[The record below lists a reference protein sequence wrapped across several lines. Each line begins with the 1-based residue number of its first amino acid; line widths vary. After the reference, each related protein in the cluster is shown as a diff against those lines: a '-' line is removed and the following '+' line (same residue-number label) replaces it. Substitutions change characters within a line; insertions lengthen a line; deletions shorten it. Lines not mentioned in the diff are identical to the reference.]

1 MDRDNSNRDEVLDL
15 AEVDFRTV
23 LSAFDEGVIITD
35 RRGRIIFYNDAQA
48 RIDGL
53 AATEVLGR
61 TVTEVYNLDEDS
73 SKIMKCLRS
82 GQAVPSTL
90 FFYKTRRGKMA
101 NTIHSVFPLRR
112 GGRVVGAVCIVKD
125 YNVLERTIASSS
137 DLRPHDKPLLGNNT
151 RYRFTDLVGTD
162 ESFLRAVQI
171 ARLASTSDSAIMIC
185 GETGTGKE
193 LFAQSIHNYSQRAP
207 KPFVGINC
215 AAIPENLLEGLLF
228 GTSRGAFTGSENKA
242 GIFEQA
248 NGGTLFLDEVNS
260 LPINLQAKLLRA
272 LQERKIR
279 RIGAAEDIEIDL
291 KVISSVNVDPRLA
304 IQNGDLR
311 LDLFYRLGVVF
322 IHIPPLRARRGDLQ
336 RLTQHFIYKHNLNQ
350 GKSVAGVS
358 DRVMAF
364 FETYAWP
371 GNVRELEHII
381 EGTMAIM
388 GPEDSIEPGHLPLHL
403 IDQGFRPLADGA
415 PIPLP
420 AALTPPAGP
429 MPAPAQSAPALSE
442 TLPQSQRAQE
452 RDLLH
457 QALTATR
464 GHVAQAA
471 RRLGISRQLLHYK
484 MKKLGLRRQ
493 AYR

>member
-1 MDRDNSNRDEVLDL
+1 METAETNTEEALDL
-15 AEVDFRTV
+15 AEVDFRSV

-53 AATEVLGR
+53 AVSEALGR
-61 TVTEVYNLDEDS
+61 SVTEVYNLDDGS
-73 SKIMKCLRS
+73 SKIMQCLRS

-101 NTIHSVFPLRR
+101 NTIHSVFPLHR

-125 YNVLERTIASSS
+125 YNVLERTIAASS
-137 DLRPHDKPLLGNNT
+137 DLRPHDKPLQVNNT

-162 ESFLRAVQI
+162 DNFLRAVQI
-171 ARLASTSDSAIMIC
+171 ARLASSSDSAIMIC

-193 LFAQSIHNYSQRAP
+193 LFAQSIHNYSHRASR
-207 KPFVGINC
+207 PFVGINC

-228 GTSRGAFTGSENKA
+228 GTSRGAFTGAENKA

-248 NGGTLFLDEVNS
+248 SGGTLFLDEVNS

-291 KVISSVNVDPRLA
+291 KVISSVNADPRLA
-304 IQNGDLR
+304 VRHGDLR

-322 IHIPPLRARRGDLQ
+322 IHIPPLRERRGDIQ
-336 RLTQHFIYKHNLNQ
+336 RLTQHFIYKHNLHL
-350 GKSVAGVS
+350 GKSVTGVS
-358 DRVMAF
+358 ARVMTF
-364 FETYAWP
+364 FDTYAWP

-381 EGTMAIM
+381 EGTMAIL
-388 GPEDSIEPGHLPLHL
+388 GAEDLIEPGHLPLHL
-403 IDQGFRPLADGA
+403 IDQDSQPLAAGA
-415 PIPLP
+415 AAPPAEAPRPPVGPGIMP
-420 AALTPPAGP
+420 AAPAAGP
-429 MPAPAQSAPALSE
+429 AE
-442 TLPQSQRAQE
+442 TLPQAQWARE
-452 RDLLH
+452 RELLH

-484 MKKLGLRRQ
+484 MKKFGMRRQ